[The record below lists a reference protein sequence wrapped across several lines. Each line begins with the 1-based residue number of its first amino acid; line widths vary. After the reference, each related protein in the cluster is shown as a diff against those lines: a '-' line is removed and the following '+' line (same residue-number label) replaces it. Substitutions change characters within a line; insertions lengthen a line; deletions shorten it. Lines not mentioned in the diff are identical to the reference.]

1 LKNFTVPL
9 TRAMGG
15 IPFPFEF
22 QTTGRGPKR
31 ALWRLEISGKVVVL
45 VIGAMVTLPSVQV
58 RAQSLERPVPIV

>member
-45 VIGAMVTLPSVQV
+45 VIGAMVHFAVSPSP
-58 RAQSLERPVPIV
+58 RPKP